1 MANLLLPNMP
11 RHIAIVM
18 DGNGRWA
25 RKRHLP
31 REAGHVAGVSAV
43 RETVRAA
50 SDVGLENLTLF
61 AFSSE
66 NWKRPKTE
74 VGALMGL
81 FRAYFR
87 SDMNELV
94 ARGVR
99 VRIIGHRGRVAGDIQ
114 RMIEDAE
121 TRTVHNKGLNL
132 TFAFDY
138 GGQEEIAN
146 AARELARAAAEGRLD
161 PETITPELFATRL
174 FTSALPEPDLVIRTS
189 GERRLSNFMLWQSA
203 YAELLFVETLW
214 PDFGRA
220 ELIQA
225 IESFGARER
234 RFGAVNEGAVAMSAQ
249 PHIPR
254 ASRDHAPGFKAIRWN
269 MDWITRPLFGV
280 GLAALAIF
288 ALTRD
293 TPVYF
298 ASLMALIA
306 LPAAHEWHRM
316 VARGRAFRLETAITA
331 VTVAVVGAVA
341 GAGCVGR
348 RGPGAGGAGRHRRR
362 GSGGAARQFARLGS
376 PGRGVSGPAQPGFG
390 RLAGIPAARCLSDH
404 RPVRDC
410 LGHRYRRADLRQ
422 SDRRPAPGAEAF
434 AQQDLGR
441 HLGRQR
447 DRGRRFCRLL
457 IAYLHGAP

>member
-1 MANLLLPNMP
+1 MP
-11 RHIAIVM
+11 RHVAIVM

-50 SDVGLENLTLF
+50 SDLGLENLTLF

-87 SDMNELV
+87 SDMDELV
-94 ARGVR
+94 TRGVR

-121 TRTVHNKGLNL
+121 TRTVQNKGLNL

-189 GERRLSNFMLWQSA
+189 GERRLSNFLLWQSA

-214 PDFGRA
+214 PDFGRE
-220 ELIQA
+220 ELASA

-234 RFGAVNEGAVAMSAQ
+234 RFGAVNEGAVA
-249 PHIPR
+249 
-254 ASRDHAPGFKAIRWN
+254 
-269 MDWITRPLFGV
+269 
-280 GLAALAIF
+280 
-288 ALTRD
+288 
-293 TPVYF
+293 
-298 ASLMALIA
+298 
-306 LPAAHEWHRM
+306 
-316 VARGRAFRLETAITA
+316 
-331 VTVAVVGAVA
+331 
-341 GAGCVGR
+341 
-348 RGPGAGGAGRHRRR
+348 
-362 GSGGAARQFARLGS
+362 
-376 PGRGVSGPAQPGFG
+376 
-390 RLAGIPAARCLSDH
+390 
-404 RPVRDC
+404 
-410 LGHRYRRADLRQ
+410 
-422 SDRRPAPGAEAF
+422 
-434 AQQDLGR
+434 
-441 HLGRQR
+441 
-447 DRGRRFCRLL
+447 
-457 IAYLHGAP
+457 